1 MSEEPAPVTSPNDP
15 RLRDMG
21 REDVPGADQI
31 PQMLAASPRERL
43 RCLME
48 MLAFEE
54 RAHRAVRLP
63 KVP

>member
-1 MSEEPAPVTSPNDP
+1 MSDQPAPVTSPDDP
-15 RLRDMG
+15 RLHG
-21 REDVPGADQI
+21 IGQEDVPGADQI

-43 RCLME
+43 QCLLE

-63 KVP
+63 RVP